1 MNQVLHLTPHL
12 TAARLRTRTGDALLD
27 VLAVLSFMLSTLMAL
42 TLAGGI
48 WMFKSWN
55 DHPEQF
61 RNMGEMVERYAPS
74 YYVLALFA
82 GALLVIP
89 IATLG
94 ASAARLGARGR
105 SERLASLRLIGV
117 TSGQTVAITVVETL
131 VQWVVGATIGTFA
144 YFLTL
149 PLWHNISFLKT
160 PINAHQMLLPVWL
173 LAIILAGLLLITL
186 ASTVVGLS
194 RVRISPLGVARR
206 EASPALR
213 HWRPILFVVVIAAFI
228 AWAQLHPQ
236 MSDGDYLVTVA
247 VITSVMIGSVYVV
260 GPWVLQL
267 LARPATKTRSAST
280 LLAMRRILD
289 DPRAAWRAV
298 GALALLSFIAGFVSV
313 IGESS
318 GPDDWFFTDVVTG
331 VYITIGFGFAVTA
344 LSTLMNQ
351 SSSVFDR
358 APETHALAQ
367 TGFPTRMFGMT
378 RFNQVVRPLF
388 LATVVTGVLGVALG
402 SLAAT
407 EGVEPAG
414 IIRLAIVTLAGIGL
428 TLLALAAC
436 EPLERHVLA
445 AQRRRN
451 D

>member
-1 MNQVLHLTPHL
+1 M
-12 TAARLRTRTGDALLD
+12 
-27 VLAVLSFMLSTLMAL
+27 
-42 TLAGGI
+42 
-48 WMFKSWN
+48 
-55 DHPEQF
+55 
-61 RNMGEMVERYAPS
+61 
-74 YYVLALFA
+74 
-82 GALLVIP
+82 
-89 IATLG
+89 
-94 ASAARLGARGR
+94 
-105 SERLASLRLIGV
+105 
-117 TSGQTVAITVVETL
+117 
-131 VQWVVGATIGTFA
+131 
-144 YFLTL
+144 
-149 PLWHNISFLKT
+149 
-160 PINAHQMLLPVWL
+160 
-173 LAIILAGLLLITL
+173 
-186 ASTVVGLS
+186 
-194 RVRISPLGVARR
+194 
-206 EASPALR
+206 
-213 HWRPILFVVVIAAFI
+213 
-228 AWAQLHPQ
+228 
-236 MSDGDYLVTVA
+236 TVA